1 MLSNKFGPINCSIR
15 DRTAMGAQVRL
26 AKLIE
31 LPRKFDFVTLPSGEV
46 KNVRLIW
53 QHGTLAGLRFTA

>member
-1 MLSNKFGPINCSIR
+1 
-15 DRTAMGAQVRL
+15 MGAQVRL

-46 KNVRLIW
+46 ENVRLIW